1 MSAVKSSE
9 MDSMIRTGE
18 RVHLHPSSRLVHRE
32 PSRWRVSEARLASQ
46 RSASEPREGLVLP
59 RAGVGGGTDR
69 ALGASGDIAGTARR
83 SLRRSARRA
92 RMAWRRVVQSID
104 GDGRPIDPDALGR
117 VFRAARPRAGLPGHA
132 AHAPALGSDDADR
145 AGERTSAS
153 WPTCFG
159 RSAISFTLANY
170 VHPDEDAA
178 AEIAEPVGPGA
189 CMARIW
195 GESFPHVATH
205 RAPSSGTKPQ
215 VTGYGGRRRKG

>member
-59 RAGVGGGTDR
+59 RAGVGGGTHR
-69 ALGASGDIAGTARR
+69 ALGASGDIAGMARR

-92 RMAWRRVVQSID
+92 RMAWRRVVRVRSRRRPTD
-104 GDGRPIDPDALGR
+104 RPGRARACVPCRTSPGR
-117 VFRAARPRAGLPGHA
+117 SPRARL
-132 AHAPALGSDDADR
+132 HAPALGSDDADR
-145 AGERTSAS
+145 AGNER
-153 WPTCFG
+153 PRRG
-159 RSAISFTLANY
+159 RHVRTLRDQLHLGNY

-178 AEIAEPVGPGA
+178 AETVERLGQALAWRESGA
-189 CMARIW
+189 NR
-195 GESFPHVATH
+195 S
-205 RAPSSGTKPQ
+205 
-215 VTGYGGRRRKG
+215 RR